1 MSTDHLPKP
10 RTATNFSISSSS
22 LAPTSVSAV
31 SSPETNFP
39 ASPCMYSALRW
50 ERPAVRSVGMSRSR
64 TWVGFG
70 NEGCVVGKRAVNLE
84 RMEEAAW
91 PETCCPM
98 IPLLKA
104 VNGYT
109 TSFNFSG
116 LNSAHLCNSITVRNF
131 SSVLMRNASASCNSE
146 STSVPMAGNA
156 PKLSTSS
163 AFCSRCVLE
172 GKAWRVSKRWS

>member
-1 MSTDHLPKP
+1 VKSIYMSTDHLPKP

-91 PETCCPM
+91 PETCLWGKRRGKRRQ
-98 IPLLKA
+98 IF
-104 VNGYT
+104 V
-109 TSFNFSG
+109 SFGFKRG
-116 LNSAHLCNSITVRNF
+116 LPSCGKCMSVFMPRNK
-131 SSVLMRNASASCNSE
+131 S
-146 STSVPMAGNA
+146 
-156 PKLSTSS
+156 
-163 AFCSRCVLE
+163 
-172 GKAWRVSKRWS
+172 